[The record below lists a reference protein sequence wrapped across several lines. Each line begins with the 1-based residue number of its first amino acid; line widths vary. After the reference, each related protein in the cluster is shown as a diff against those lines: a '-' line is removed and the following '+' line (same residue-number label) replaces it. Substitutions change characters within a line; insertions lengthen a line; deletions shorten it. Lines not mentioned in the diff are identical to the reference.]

1 MLNALYGD
9 PTRPLPLLASVSK
22 AQSHFKAM
30 PELLKESDFAMQQ
43 KRKNAV
49 IDVLRSICQ
58 QEYPVSVSA
67 MPLSEQQA
75 CETALALLRVGD
87 LKQAIQV
94 LNRNRLTKLSLLV
107 SQAASN
113 RHAMIFCEK
122 VRPASI
128 H

>member
-1 MLNALYGD
+1 
-9 PTRPLPLLASVSK
+9 
-22 AQSHFKAM
+22 
-30 PELLKESDFAMQQ
+30 
-43 KRKNAV
+43 
-49 IDVLRSICQ
+49 
-58 QEYPVSVSA
+58 

-75 CETALALLRVGD
+75 CETTLALLRVGD

-113 RHAMIFCEK
+113 RLAMSFCEK
-122 VRPASI
+122 VRAASV